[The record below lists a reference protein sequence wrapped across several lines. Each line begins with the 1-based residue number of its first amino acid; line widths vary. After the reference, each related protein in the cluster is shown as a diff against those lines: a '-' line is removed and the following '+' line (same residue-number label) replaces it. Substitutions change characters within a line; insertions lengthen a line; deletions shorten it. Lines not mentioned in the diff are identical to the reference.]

1 MGEYSIARNHRSA
14 PHHRGFDDLY
24 SIYFRPFTIILK
36 DSNFKIKKFNDRI
49 QKLFV
54 PRFYHDRRQTNFLK
68 DMRFVG
74 EYPKINESSFCKFKS
89 IGRRLYEYRPTTQK
103 IKEFNLQEIDI
114 PFPEKYIEDFTYT
127 VSGFSFKVNRTNKR
141 KEKLNPSSNLR
152 NFEINTE
159 SEQNTIYDEI
169 FYPVVKYLKE
179 KIAEYDAIPTKH
191 FINESYFLCDKNNLI
206 KKTFVTA
213 INKYLNLY
221 GSFSYFSGKSTI
233 FKLKLIS
240 FSDVLKFLVKKN
252 SQISNLKFQ
261 LAQINGSKV
270 KTTDNKIHHF
280 LIMKFGKKRKKTNV

>member
-1 MGEYSIARNHRSA
+1 MGYLENITLLKISSKTFDFTSLPISKKHNWMGEYSIARNHRSA
-14 PHHRGFDDLY
+14 PNHRGFDDLY

-36 DSNFKIKKFNDRI
+36 DSNFLIKKFNNRI

-74 EYPKINESSFCKFKS
+74 EYPKINESSFCKFKL

-159 SEQNTIYDEI
+159 SEQNTISDEI
-169 FYPVVKYLKE
+169 FYPLVKYLKE

-191 FINESYFLCDKNNLI
+191 FINKSYFLYDKKNLI
-206 KKTFVTA
+206 KKN
-213 INKYLNLY
+213 ICYCY
-221 GSFSYFSGKSTI
+221 
-233 FKLKLIS
+233 
-240 FSDVLKFLVKKN
+240 
-252 SQISNLKFQ
+252 
-261 LAQINGSKV
+261 
-270 KTTDNKIHHF
+270 
-280 LIMKFGKKRKKTNV
+280 

>member
-114 PFPEKYIEDFTYT
+114 PFPEKYLEDFTYT
-127 VSGFSFKVNRTNKR
+127 VSGFSFKVNGTNKI
-141 KEKLNPSSNLR
+141 KEKLNPLSNLI
-152 NFEINTE
+152 NFETNIE
-159 SEQNTIYDEI
+159 SKQNAICDEI
-169 FYPVVKYLKE
+169 FYPVVIYLKE
-179 KIAEYDAIPTKH
+179 KIAEYDAILTKN
-191 FINESYFLCDKNNLI
+191 FINESYFLYDESNLI
-206 KKTFVTA
+206 KKH
-213 INKYLNLY
+213 LL
-221 GSFSYFSGKSTI
+221 
-233 FKLKLIS
+233 LPL
-240 FSDVLKFLVKKN
+240 
-252 SQISNLKFQ
+252 
-261 LAQINGSKV
+261 
-270 KTTDNKIHHF
+270 
-280 LIMKFGKKRKKTNV
+280 TNT